1 MKINKFAFFA
11 FVSCLNVLA
20 TVVELNDPRIAPL
33 RKALGIQNT
42 PNGYVVSN
50 NAALENLN
58 PQVKNFYESQ
68 GYKQDGFTAL
78 DQIPNE
84 ALTSVGITRNGNN
97 YTINTNKA
105 TAEVEKHIGYMT
117 NSYRDITSSNK

>member
-20 TVVELNDPRIAPL
+20 TVVDLNDPRIAQL
-33 RKALGIQNT
+33 RTALGIQYT

-68 GYKQDGFTAL
+68 GYKNEGLTPLNQM
-78 DQIPNE
+78 PNE
-84 ALTSVGITRNGNN
+84 ALTSVGITRNGND
-97 YTINTNKA
+97 YTIDTNKA
-105 TAEVEKHIGYMT
+105 NAQVRNHINYMT
-117 NSYRDITSSNK
+117 NSYRDITSSNE